1 MIKVLEHGVRKVTC
15 KKCKAK
21 LEYEV
26 NDIQEGKY
34 YDDINDEHGTYCY
47 IVCPDYICS
56 KIFSP
61 QQQLPRLGG
70 WGLHFCIHQ
79 GK

>member
-26 NDIQEGKY
+26 DDIKEGKY
-34 YDDINDEHGTYCY
+34 YDDINDEHDTYSY
-47 IVCPDYICS
+47 IICPDCGFEI
-56 KIFSP
+56 
-61 QQQLPRLGG
+61 LV
-70 WGLHFCIHQ
+70 
-79 GK
+79 

>member
-26 NDIQEGKY
+26 EDIQEGKY
-34 YDDINDEHGTYCY
+34 YDDIVNNELETYRY
-47 IVCPDYICS
+47 ILCPDCGS
-56 KIFSP
+56 EIFV
-61 QQQLPRLGG
+61 
-70 WGLHFCIHQ
+70 
-79 GK
+79 